1 MFIWKFNLKR
11 DDELLTLFGWIDGI
25 TATGVIVFGF
35 IFGFFF
41 LYKARKNGAK
51 VLTVLGF
58 VNILAGLMYLGVFTD
73 FLVVLVTDN
82 NIDNTYGLVGIL
94 SYIWFAPVVILAL
107 YIGAELLIPKR
118 KWYLMIVIVIICVIF
133 EILFFMDPMGTFNFV
148 DPPIPGEL
156 LIDYNV
162 NMFTPAGIIMAIM
175 LLTILIVLGF
185 GFLIKGF
192 QSSGVLRKK
201 FLFLSFGSICFCIF
215 GLLEGLTEPGFMVIL
230 VRIGYLISFW
240 LMYYGLRD

>member
-1 MFIWKFNLKR
+1 M
-11 DDELLTLFGWIDGI
+11 LTLFGWIDGI
-25 TATGVIVFGF
+25 TASGVVIFGF
-35 IFGFFF
+35 IFGLFF
-41 LYKARKNGAK
+41 LYKAYKSDAK
-51 VLTVLGF
+51 ILTILGI
-58 VNILAGLMYLGVFTD
+58 VNILAGLMYLGVFVD
-73 FLVVLVTDN
+73 FLVVLATEIN
-82 NIDNTYGLVGIL
+82 LDNTYGLVGIL

-118 KWYLMIVIVIICVIF
+118 KWYLMIVIIIICVVF

-148 DPPIPGEL
+148 DPLVQGEV

-185 GFLIKGF
+185 GFLIKSF
-192 QSSGVLRKK
+192 QSTGVLKKK

-215 GLLEGLTEPGFMVIL
+215 GLLEGLTELGLIVSF
-230 VRIGYLISFW
+230 VRIGYLSSFW
-240 LMYYGLRD
+240 LMYYGLKD